1 MQEIVKTNVK
11 RQQSSKR
18 HHRRTRYHALYFV
31 LVLLLVLGIGV
42 SLSMTLL
49 FNITTIDVR
58 NGTRYQESDII
69 SVSGIAAGDNLVRL
83 DTAVSAERIRVS
95 LPYAESVKVK
105 RVFPSTV
112 EITVTEAVPVA
123 SVEYSHG
130 YLLISSSNRNLETI
144 AEPMA
149 DLLIIRGF
157 DPANDDPGAY
167 FTSREPGEDDIL
179 RAITAAT
186 LESGVENIYAI
197 DIAQHYNIMV
207 YYENG
212 SVFEMGNYT
221 DAVYKLK
228 LADATMKSDEI
239 SAGLSTGRVYR
250 LRMVGDNQISVVS
263 EGAAEVV
270 TPPAGTTPGTSTDT
284 TSTAE

>member
-18 HHRRTRYHALYFV
+18 HHRRTRYHALYAV
-31 LVLLLVLGIGV
+31 LVALLVLGIGV
-42 SLSMTLL
+42 SLSMTVL
-49 FNITTIDVR
+49 FNITTIEVH
-58 NGTRYQESDII
+58 NETKYTQEDII
-69 SVSGIAAGDNLVRL
+69 SLSGIAAGDNLVRL
-83 DTAVSAERIRVS
+83 DTAVAAEQIRAS

-112 EITVTEAVPVA
+112 EITVTEATAVA

-144 AEPMA
+144 AEPID

-157 DPANDDPGAY
+157 DPANDVPGAY

-179 RAITAAT
+179 REISAAA
-186 LESGVENIYAI
+186 LESGVDNIYAI
-197 DIAQHYNIMV
+197 DIAEHFNVMV

-212 SVFEMGNYT
+212 NIFEMGSYT

-228 LADATMKSDEI
+228 LADAAMKSGE
-239 SAGLSTGRVYR
+239 LSEERVYR
-250 LRMVGDNQISVVS
+250 LRMVGDKQISVVS

-270 TPPAGTTPGTSTDT
+270 TTTPAET
-284 TSTAE
+284 TVAPTETTTAAE